1 MGFMTSGGEDFY
13 LRSEMMLDPLMLLC
27 NKVLLKYKG
36 IEEAPDIDN
45 RTGQK
50 ECPCCCFVARS
61 YISVKDSLQN

>member
-1 MGFMTSGGEDFY
+1 
-13 LRSEMMLDPLMLLC
+13 MMLDPLMLLC

-50 ECPCCCFVARS
+50 ECPCCYFVARS